1 MLFKG
6 KARLAGAKCMIERFD
21 LECPPFRWEP
31 TYPIPATFIQLDR
44 VQEIEETGD
53 HLHLPIITNLMKVK
67 FHWLVSFKNKK
78 WFTTNASLKQA
89 ILNNIGKVSF
99 KVLFPHHAKT
109 K

>member
-1 MLFKG
+1 MLFQG
-6 KARLAGAKCMIERFD
+6 KARLAKCMIKRFD

-31 TYPIPATFIQLDR
+31 TYPIPTTFIQPDS
-44 VQEIEETGD
+44 D

-67 FHWLVSFKNKK
+67 FHWLVSFKNK
-78 WFTTNASLKQA
+78 WFTTDASLKQA
-89 ILNNIGKVSF
+89 ILNNIGKASF